1 MGIIK
6 RNRIS
11 LVWSIAILVL
21 LIGMMGIGIV
31 SADSL
36 FDIFINDSQ
45 IAFTEDLG
53 IPEIVNSRTMVPLRI
68 VLENMGYELV
78 WDAENKKVT
87 IFDAK
92 TKVEFTLGESFA
104 FVNGVRT
111 PMDVQDGKEIDT
123 KAYINNG
130 RTMVPLRFIT
140 EAFGANIGYEKING
154 RHVIKI
160 STVEITPPEIQPVI
174 PPVVTPPP
182 NVVPNNNNNS
192 NPKSN
197 RFEA

>member
-68 VLENMGYELV
+68 VLEN
-78 WDAENKKVT
+78 K
-87 IFDAK
+87 I
-92 TKVEFTLGESFA
+92 
-104 FVNGVRT
+104 
-111 PMDVQDGKEIDT
+111 
-123 KAYINNG
+123 G
-130 RTMVPLRFIT
+130 R
-140 EAFGANIGYEKING
+140 A
-154 RHVIKI
+154 HV
-160 STVEITPPEIQPVI
+160 
-174 PPVVTPPP
+174 
-182 NVVPNNNNNS
+182 
-192 NPKSN
+192 
-197 RFEA
+197 